1 MGMLPAFFYL
11 ILALVALAVAGILLV
26 WIIRYV
32 GSRDG
37 NPRESPNPG
46 IDVTSAL
53 AGEQELLR
61 VLRTQKGELAIYIQG
76 QRHRHLREIT
86 DPQVGRETI
95 EALKAVLAFAE
106 GWLPASP
113 PTPVPPP
120 ARKSSVDEEAF
131 LERLRRAN
139 LFAAKGPSRPSS
151 AGLVIPAEA
160 INELVQ
166 ERLQERPDLAAQ
178 PIRLSTESDGRL
190 RIDVGLQSFE
200 SVGDIPESAVRSL
213 IQDAI
218 REWESGYPASG

>member
-11 ILALVALAVAGILLV
+11 ILALAALAVAGVLLV
-26 WIIRYV
+26 WIIRYA
-32 GSRDG
+32 GSKDGRSRETRDPTTG
-37 NPRESPNPG
+37 
-46 IDVTSAL
+46 SASAS
-53 AGEQELLR
+53 AGEPELLR
-61 VLRTQKGELAIYIQG
+61 VSRTGKGDIVIHVRGRRY
-76 QRHRHLREIT
+76 RHLREIT
-86 DPQVGRETI
+86 DPQVGRDTI
-95 EALKAVLAFAE
+95 EALKTVLAFAE

-131 LERLRRAN
+131 MERLRRAN

-166 ERLQERPDLAAQ
+166 ERLQERPELAAQ
-178 PIRLSTESDGRL
+178 PIRLSTEPDGRL

-200 SVGDIPESAVRSL
+200 SVGDIPEPAVRSL

>member
-11 ILALVALAVAGILLV
+11 ILALAALAVAGVLLV
-26 WIIRYV
+26 WIIRYA
-32 GSRDG
+32 GSKDAR
-37 NPRESPNPG
+37 PRESPNPG
-46 IDVTSAL
+46 IDVTSAP
-53 AGEQELLR
+53 AREQEVLR
-61 VLRTQKGELAIYIQG
+61 VSRTQKGELAIYIQG

-131 LERLRRAN
+131 LERLRRTN
-139 LFAAKGPSRPSS
+139 LFSETGPSRSS
-151 AGLVIPAEA
+151 RAGPLIPAEA
-160 INELVQ
+160 INDLVQ
-166 ERLQERPDLAAQ
+166 ERLQERPELAAQ

>member
-26 WIIRYV
+26 WIIRYA

-46 IDVTSAL
+46 IDVTSAP

-61 VLRTQKGELAIYIQG
+61 VSRTQKGELAIYVQG

-86 DPQVGRETI
+86 EPQAGRQTV
-95 EALKAVLAFAE
+95 EAIKAVLAFAE
-106 GWLPASP
+106 GWLPAAP

-139 LFAAKGPSRPSS
+139 LFSAAGPSRSS
-151 AGLVIPAEA
+151 RTDLLIPAEA
-160 INELVQ
+160 INDLVQ
-166 ERLQERPDLAAQ
+166 ERLQERPDLAARS
-178 PIRLSTESDGRL
+178 IRLSTESDGRL

-200 SVGDIPESAVRSL
+200 SVGDIPEPAVRSL

-218 REWESGYPASG
+218 HEWESG